1 MASRLNTKFCPLEP
15 YYTNKKREEFNNVTT
30 FMYEHQSM
38 FWVTFPP
45 CYKFLLSPFQLKC
58 NIYNQLK
65 LTEKGIFTATIKKF
79 QSITPQ
85 PCRYR

>member
-1 MASRLNTKFCPLEP
+1 MLHHI
-15 YYTNKKREEFNNVTT
+15 
-30 FMYEHQSM
+30 MYEHQSM
-38 FWVTFPP
+38 NKGNFSISNIISS
-45 CYKFLLSPFQLKC
+45 YKFLLSPFQLKC